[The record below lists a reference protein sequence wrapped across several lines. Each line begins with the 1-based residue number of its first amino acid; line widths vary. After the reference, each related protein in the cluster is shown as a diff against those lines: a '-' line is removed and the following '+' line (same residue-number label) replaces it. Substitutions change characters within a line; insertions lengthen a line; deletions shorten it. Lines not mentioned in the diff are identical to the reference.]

1 MSSVFTKYRYIYD
14 TIVKLISSSYVFGFH
29 ANIWASDCH
38 KNKVITSTN
47 HNYGKSDIAFIYIDP
62 SENRSKPQRLMLQGF
77 VWHEHVSLSSS
88 RLKITL
94 TTGKPLYKWVGM
106 LYIWKNDK
114 KMYSNNE

>member
-47 HNYGKSDIAFIYIDP
+47 HNYGKADIAFIYIDP

-88 RLKITL
+88 RLKLTL

-106 LYIWKNDK
+106 LYIWKNYK
-114 KMYSNNE
+114 KMYGNNE

>member
-1 MSSVFTKYRYIYD
+1 M
-14 TIVKLISSSYVFGFH
+14 KLISSSYVFGFH

-88 RLKITL
+88 RLKLTL

-106 LYIWKNDK
+106 LYIWKNYK
-114 KMYSNNE
+114 KMYGNNE